1 MIYVMRYIFKG
12 HVVHQFGTMLDRN
25 WKGETF
31 APSMA
36 KAKSNLNYQWKKQNN
51 YPRETKV
58 ILEGHFTSEMDFL
71 KGVS

>member
-1 MIYVMRYIFKG
+1 MRYIFKG
-12 HVVHQFGTMLDRN
+12 HVVDQFGTMLDRN

-36 KAKSNLNYQWKKQNN
+36 KAKSNLNY
-51 YPRETKV
+51 PRGTKV